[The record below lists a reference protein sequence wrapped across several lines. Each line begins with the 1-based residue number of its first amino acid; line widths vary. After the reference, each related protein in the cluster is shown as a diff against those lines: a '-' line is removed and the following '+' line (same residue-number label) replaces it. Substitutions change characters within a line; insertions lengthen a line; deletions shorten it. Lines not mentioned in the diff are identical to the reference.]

1 MNKKIV
7 FLDAATVDYGDIDT
21 APLESVGEYTAFATT
36 STSEIQSRVA
46 GAGVLITN
54 KVRVDESVLA
64 MCDDL
69 RAIAV
74 AATGYNNID
83 IAAAKRRGVA
93 VANVPA
99 YSTSSVAQC
108 TMACVLAC
116 ATNLVRYN
124 SAAHDG
130 RWSESPIFTLGTW
143 PFSDVRGKVMGI
155 MGMGA
160 IGKEV
165 ARLASAF
172 GMKIVALKR
181 ENMAYTD
188 DVERMSL
195 YELAEISDYVSVHMP
210 LTAVTRHLIGDR
222 FFQKMKPSAFLI
234 NMARGAIIDSAALN
248 RALRSGRIAGAALD
262 VMEQEPPSSDD
273 PLLSAP
279 NCIITPHVAWASRE
293 SRQRLI
299 NEIAEN
305 IGAFFNG
312 ELRNRIDTLDD
323 I

>member
-1 MNKKIV
+1 
-7 FLDAATVDYGDIDT
+7 
-21 APLESVGEYTAFATT
+21 
-36 STSEIQSRVA
+36 
-46 GAGVLITN
+46 
-54 KVRVDESVLA
+54 
-64 MCDDL
+64 
-69 RAIAV
+69 
-74 AATGYNNID
+74 
-83 IAAAKRRGVA
+83 
-93 VANVPA
+93 
-99 YSTSSVAQC
+99 
-108 TMACVLAC
+108 
-116 ATNLVRYN
+116 
-124 SAAHDG
+124 
-130 RWSESPIFTLGTW
+130 
-143 PFSDVRGKVMGI
+143 
-155 MGMGA
+155 MGA

-165 ARLASAF
+165 RLASAF

-210 LTAVTRHLIGDR
+210 LTAATRHLIGDR